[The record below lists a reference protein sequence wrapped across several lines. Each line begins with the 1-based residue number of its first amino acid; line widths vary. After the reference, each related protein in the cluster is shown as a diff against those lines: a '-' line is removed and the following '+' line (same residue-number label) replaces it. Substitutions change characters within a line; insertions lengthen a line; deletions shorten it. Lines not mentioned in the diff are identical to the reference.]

1 MDKKLN
7 DNLLHPHSAMPTLPE
22 APRTPI
28 TPWNTQ
34 KHGLCCL
41 GSLCLDFVSPSG
53 PWPQLVSL
61 RMGPSSSPVSL
72 LWCKIPQKLPLS
84 TDSRHRQ
91 SGDLYSEHMGGPAAQ
106 EVPPQLFL
114 PWPWDWGSCQ
124 PLSLGSGDSGL
135 PLWRE
140 VHSVGLHNGP
150 HMLKGLPT
158 APGPATVPYG
168 WWSSSCSE
176 WISEAETIA
185 EYIYN
190 SVIIYQCKY

>member
-1 MDKKLN
+1 MK
-7 DNLLHPHSAMPTLPE
+7 MPTLPE

-124 PLSLGSGDSGL
+124 PLSLGSGD
-135 PLWRE
+135 W
-140 VHSVGLHNGP
+140 
-150 HMLKGLPT
+150 PT
-158 APGPATVPYG
+158 APARGAQRRPPQWATHAQGAPDRPG
-168 WWSSSCSE
+168 SCHSAL
-176 WISEAETIA
+176 WVMVQQLLWMDLRGRDNSRV
-185 EYIYN
+185 YI
-190 SVIIYQCKY
+190 